1 MIREQTGR
9 EPAARAR
16 QEAALAALDI
26 VVMTPRSADGELL
39 IRELQRTR
47 ASVRHCWP
55 APETYPVE
63 ADVIVSEWVP
73 RLAHRL
79 PWVPGQAKAALV
91 VVLPAG
97 PLALDQ
103 LHDVAADALLPRPFT
118 QGVVAAI
125 VLHAHV
131 RFAYEQ
137 RLRARIDKLDETLRG
152 MRTIERAKAIL
163 VETRGIGADDAYH
176 FIRRQAM
183 DRRVTINAVAA
194 AIIDSHELLG

>member
-1 MIREQTGR
+1 MIREQPGR
-9 EPAARAR
+9 EPGGRGR

-26 VVMTPRSADGELL
+26 VVMTPRSAEGEML

-63 ADVIVSEWVP
+63 ADVIVSELVP
-73 RLAHRL
+73 GLAHRL

-97 PLALDQ
+97 APALDQ
-103 LHDVAADALLPRPFT
+103 LHNIAADALLPRPLAP
-118 QGVVAAI
+118 GVVPAI

-163 VETRGIGADDAYH
+163 VETRSIGQDDAYN